1 MPAPKGNKN
10 AVGNRGGGGVC
21 KYRPKYAQM
30 ASKACAAG
38 FTDRELA
45 ELFGVGES
53 TINKWKLDHVEFAGA
68 LKRGKFPADERVER
82 SLFQRAIG
90 YTYDTVKILKPAGT
104 TEPVIVPYR
113 QHVPPDV
120 TACIFWLKN
129 RRPDEWRDRQE
140 QRHMV
145 VQDNRTAAEILAD
158 LQRQMAE
165 MGLDLVPRDDSS
177 FALPPVLPATGVT
190 PAGNNRHKAYQLSK
204 EQRELH
210 EDNNRRNDCKTPI
223 PRSGLASQEDEPQS
237 SRRNE

>member
-129 RRPDEWRDRQE
+129 RRPDGPTTVPIKKSADIRTS
-140 QRHMV
+140 HAP
-145 VQDNRTAAEILAD
+145 NRPPK
-158 LQRQMAE
+158 
-165 MGLDLVPRDDSS
+165 PRIGWSRLRFGGPASDS
-177 FALPPVLPATGVT
+177 ANT
-190 PAGNNRHKAYQLSK
+190 
-204 EQRELH
+204 
-210 EDNNRRNDCKTPI
+210 
-223 PRSGLASQEDEPQS
+223 
-237 SRRNE
+237 